1 MHNKNGKVAL
11 WGNQY
16 IFNMAHTLNDY
27 LREVETLFKEERFIF
42 DPKELYEPIDYT
54 LRLGGKRIRPT
65 LLLAANAL
73 FGGRE
78 EEVRGAALGIET
90 FHNFTLL
97 HDDLMDRSPLR
108 RGQPTVYTKWGDNT
122 AVLSGDTMFALAW
135 RYFLR
140 QPTPRLREILNCFNE
155 TAIEVCEG
163 QQKDMNFEKRA
174 IGDVSLEEY
183 MDMIRQKTAVLLAGA
198 LKIGA
203 LYAGAPDGEI
213 EKLYAFGLHLGL
225 AFQLQDDLL
234 DGYGDTAVFGKK
246 TGQDIRDLKK
256 NYLVLRAL
264 QLSSRQQADELTRLF
279 GDAALDEDERVVRV
293 MALYDAIGLKPSV
306 EEAIGEEFRAAGEC
320 LGRIDADETLKAPL
334 RELTATLVGRKK

>member
-1 MHNKNGKVAL
+1 MNNIKYYLNRVAE
-11 WGNQY
+11 
-16 IFNMAHTLNDY
+16 IFAQ
-27 LREVETLFKEERFIF
+27 EQFIAE
-42 DPKELYEPIDYT
+42 PRELYEPIDYT

-73 FGGRE
+73 FGGNE
-78 EEVRGAALGIET
+78 EEVRDAALGIET

-108 RGQPTVYTKWGDNT
+108 RGQPTVYTKWGDN
-122 AVLSGDTMFALAW
+122 AAILSGDTMFALAW

-140 QPTPRLREILNCFNE
+140 KPSPRLQQILNCFNE

-163 QQKDMNFEKRA
+163 QQKDMNFEHTPLNEVT
-174 IGDVSLEEY
+174 IDDY

-203 LYAGAPDGEI
+203 LYAGAPEAEI
-213 EKLYAFGLHLGL
+213 DKLYRFGIHLGL

-264 QLSSRQQADELTRLF
+264 EMANPKQQTDLIALF
-279 GDAALDEDERVVRV
+279 SDPDINEDDRVIRV
-293 MALYDAIGLKPSV
+293 MNLYNVIGLKP
-306 EEAIGEEFRAAGEC
+306 AIDKAINDEF
-320 LGRIDADETLKAPL
+320 LKATAALDDIHSDENLKKPL
-334 RELTATLVGRKK
+334 RELMETLNGRKK

>member
-1 MHNKNGKVAL
+1 MDNLKYFLSQVEA
-11 WGNQY
+11 
-16 IFNMAHTLNDY
+16 IFA
-27 LREVETLFKEERFIF
+27 EETFLAE
-42 DPKELYEPIDYT
+42 PVELYAPIDYT

-73 FGGRE
+73 FGGKPE
-78 EEVRGAALGIET
+78 EARGAALGIET

-108 RGQPTVYTKWGDNT
+108 RGQPTVYVKWDENT
-122 AVLSGDTMFALAW
+122 AVLSGDTMYALAW

-140 QPTPRLREILNCFNE
+140 QPSSRLQEILQCFNE

-163 QQKDMNFEKRA
+163 QQKDMNFERLT
-174 IGDVSLEEY
+174 LEEVTLDDY

-203 LYAGAPDGEI
+203 LYAGAADE
-213 EKLYAFGLHLGL
+213 EMERLYRFGIHLGL

-246 TGQDIRDLKK
+246 TGQDIRDNKKSYLPLTALKLCTPEQHK
-256 NYLVLRAL
+256 
-264 QLSSRQQADELTRLF
+264 ELTGIF
-279 GDAALDEDERVVRV
+279 AAKDNLDEEEKVRRV
-293 MALYDAIGLKPSV
+293 MDLYEAIGLKSHV
-306 EEAIGEEFRAAGEC
+306 EEAIGKEFKTAMQYLDA
-320 LGRIDADETLKAPL
+320 IHADESLKMPL
-334 RELTATLVGRKK
+334 RELMDTLAGRKK

>member
-1 MHNKNGKVAL
+1 MNNVKYYLDRVA
-11 WGNQY
+11 
-16 IFNMAHTLNDY
+16 
-27 LREVETLFKEERFIF
+27 EIF
-42 DPKELYEPIDYT
+42 DQETFLAEPRELYEPIDYT

-73 FGGRE
+73 FGGKE
-78 EEVRGAALGIET
+78 EEVRNAALGIET

-108 RGQPTVYTKWGDNT
+108 RGQPTVYCKWDENT

-140 QPTPRLREILNCFNE
+140 QPTPHLQEILNCFNE

-163 QQKDMNFEKRA
+163 QQKDMNFEQLPLD
-174 IGDVSLEEY
+174 GVSLGDY

-203 LYAGAPDGEI
+203 LYAGATETET
-213 EKLYAFGLHLGL
+213 EKIYRFGIHLGL

-246 TGQDIRDLKK
+246 TGQDIRDNKK
-256 NYLVLRAL
+256 TFLPLTAL
-264 QLSSRQQADELTRLF
+264 GLCTPKQKGELADYF
-279 GDAALDEDERVVRV
+279 AAKDTLDEEEKVHRV
-293 MALYDAIGLKPSV
+293 MTLYETVGLRPAV
-306 EEAIGEEFRAAGEC
+306 EKTIAEEFEKTSRYLDDIQAPE
-320 LGRIDADETLKAPL
+320 ETKAPL
-334 RELTATLVGRKK
+334 REMLETLNGRKK

>member
-1 MHNKNGKVAL
+1 MNNIKYYLDRVAE
-11 WGNQY
+11 
-16 IFNMAHTLNDY
+16 IFA
-27 LREVETLFKEERFIF
+27 EECFIAE
-42 DPKELYEPIDYT
+42 PRELYEPINYT

-73 FGGRE
+73 FGGNIE
-78 EEVRGAALGIET
+78 SVRGAALGIET

-122 AVLSGDTMFALAW
+122 AILSGDTMYALAW

-140 QPTPRLREILNCFNE
+140 QPSPRLQEILNCFNE

-163 QQKDMNFEKRA
+163 QQKDMNFERRD
-174 IGDVSLEEY
+174 DVTLAEY

-203 LYAGAPDGEI
+203 LYANAPREEV
-213 EKLYAFGLHLGL
+213 EKLYAFGIHLGL

-246 TGQDIRDLKK
+246 TGQDIRDNKK
-256 NYLVLRAL
+256 SFLPLLAL
-264 QLSSRQQADELTRLF
+264 TQGTEEQKSEIRSLFASKDNMDE
-279 GDAALDEDERVVRV
+279 EEKVQRV
-293 MALYDAIGLKPSV
+293 MKLYDTLNLKSAV
-306 EEAIGEEFRAAGEC
+306 EEHIAEEFESASRYLDSIRA
-320 LGRIDADETLKAPL
+320 DSSLKAPL
-334 RELTATLVGRKK
+334 HELMQTLNGRKK

>member
-1 MHNKNGKVAL
+1 MNNIKKHLDRVAA
-11 WGNQY
+11 
-16 IFNMAHTLNDY
+16 IFA
-27 LREVETLFKEERFIF
+27 EEQFVF
-42 DPKELYEPIDYT
+42 EPKELYEPIDYT

-73 FGGRE
+73 FGGKE
-78 EEVRGAALGIET
+78 EEVRDAALGIET

-122 AVLSGDTMFALAW
+122 AILSGDTMFALAW

-140 QPTPRLREILNCFNE
+140 KPSPRLQEILQCFNE

-163 QQKDMNFEKRA
+163 QQKDMNFERRTHVN
-174 IGDVSLEEY
+174 IDEY

-203 LYAGAPDGEI
+203 LYAGAPDAEV
-213 EKLYAFGLHLGL
+213 EKLYRFGIHLGL

-246 TGQDIRDLKK
+246 TGQDIRDNKK
-256 NYLVLRAL
+256 TYLPLRTL
-264 QLSSRQQADELTRLF
+264 QLGSAEQRKALLELFAAKDNMDEEEKVR
-279 GDAALDEDERVVRV
+279 RV
-293 MALYDAIGLKPSV
+293 MALYDTVGLRTAV
-306 EEAIGEEFRAAGEC
+306 EEAIAAEFDAAKQS
-320 LGRIDADETLKAPL
+320 LDSIDAAETGKKPL
-334 RELTATLVGRKK
+334 RELMATLDGRKK

>member
-1 MHNKNGKVAL
+1 MHDLNHYLGQVNG
-11 WGNQY
+11 
-16 IFNMAHTLNDY
+16 IFAAEQFLAEP
-27 LREVETLFKEERFIF
+27 R
-42 DPKELYEPIDYT
+42 ELYEPIDYT

-73 FGGRE
+73 FGGSE

-108 RGQPTVYTKWGDNT
+108 RGQPTVYCKWDENT
-122 AVLSGDTMFALAW
+122 AILSGDTMYALAW

-140 QPTPRLREILNCFNE
+140 QPSPRLREILQCFNE

-163 QQKDMNFEKRA
+163 QQKDMNFERLA
-174 IGDVSLEEY
+174 LDGVSIDDY
-183 MDMIRQKTAVLLAGA
+183 TDMIRQKTAVLLAGA

-203 LYAGAPDGEI
+203 LYADAPECEI
-213 EKLYAFGLHLGL
+213 AKLYDFGIHTGL

-246 TGQDIRDLKK
+246 TGQDIRDNKK
-256 NYLVLRAL
+256 TYLPLLAVTLGSAGQRSEL
-264 QLSSRQQADELTRLF
+264 ADLF
-279 GDAALDEDERVVRV
+279 AAKDNMDEEEKVARV
-293 MALYDAIGLKPSV
+293 MALYNAIDLRQAV
-306 EEAIGEEFRAAGEC
+306 ERNI
-320 LGRIDADETLKAPL
+320 ADEFDRARRCLDSIAADDALKTPL
-334 RELTATLVGRKK
+334 RELLQTLDGRKK